1 MKNKILL
8 ARPHPFIVSEMK
20 PFLEQ
25 NGFSPLP
32 IKGISELAGLAS
44 HPFSGAI
51 ISLAV
56 QSTIDESAEMVFEAI
71 RKQSPSLPVA
81 FAGMLDASMASKAI
95 KRVLPESIGDYRVIA
110 VDKKN
115 DHRVEL
121 GQPSTFVY
129 IRNSDLATSDT
140 VKIVALMLQH
150 HFSDKRLQDKGKQF
164 AAR

>member
-1 MKNKILL
+1 MNNQILL

-25 NGFSPLP
+25 GGLSPLP
-32 IKGISELAGLAS
+32 IKGIRELAGLAS
-44 HPFSGAI
+44 TSFSGAI

-71 RKQSPSLPVA
+71 RKQFPYLPVA

-95 KRVLPESIGDYRVIA
+95 KRVLPESIGNYHFIA
-110 VDKKN
+110 VDKN
-115 DHRVEL
+115 NERSVEL

-129 IRNSDLATSDT
+129 IRNSDLSMPDT
-140 VKIVALMLQH
+140 AKIAARMLQR
-150 HFSDKRLQDKGKQF
+150 HFLGKRPQDEVKQF
-164 AAR
+164 ASR

>member
-25 NGFSPLP
+25 SGFSPLP
-32 IKGISELAGLAS
+32 IKDISELEGLAS
-44 HPFSGAI
+44 TSLSGAI

-56 QSTIDESAEMVFEAI
+56 QSTIDESAVMVFEAI
-71 RKQSPSLPVA
+71 RKQFPYLQVA

-95 KRVLPESIGDYRVIA
+95 KRVLPESIGNYHVIA
-110 VDKKN
+110 ADKN
-115 DHRVEL
+115 NERRVEL

-129 IRNSDLATSDT
+129 IRDSDLSTPDT
-140 VKIVALMLQH
+140 AKIAALMLQR
-150 HFSDKRLQDKGKQF
+150 HFSGKRLQDEVKQF